1 MKLTIQTPAKINLGL
16 WILGKRED
24 GFHELETLFQMVSL
38 YDTLDFDTGR
48 EGLTLTCNR
57 TDIPTDGT
65 NLVMRA
71 ALELQKRFPARKD
84 LNCHIHLEKKIPS
97 GAGLGGGSGNA
108 AGALLAL
115 NCLWDLGLTPDE
127 LQPVAAELGSD
138 VPFFLVGPTAIG
150 KGRGELLTRMEP
162 CPKFHVLLLT
172 PHLSV
177 STADVYKR
185 LNLKL
190 TSTQNNIKILSKILS
205 KADINSLGGHLHNDL
220 EPVVLEGFKEV
231 RVVWEHLQAQNAQ
244 GVLVSGSGSTV
255 FGIFSDSRQ
264 AKKAEAQSIAEDWN
278 TYLTETVSNV
288 SEFLPESVLNYPQAS
303 RP

>member
-1 MKLTIQTPAKINLGL
+1 MKLSIKTPAKINLGL

-24 GFHELETLFQMVSL
+24 GFHELESLFQMVSL
-38 YDTLDFDTGR
+38 YDTLEFDTGC

-57 TDIPTDGT
+57 SDIPTDDS

-71 ALELQKRFPARKD
+71 ALGLQKRFPERQD
-84 LNCHIHLEKKIPS
+84 LNCQIHLEKSIPS

-108 AGALLAL
+108 AGTLLAL
-115 NCLWDLGLTPDE
+115 NKLWDLGLALEE
-127 LQPVAAELGSD
+127 LHPLAAELGSD
-138 VPFFLVGPTAIG
+138 VPFFLVGPSAIG
-150 KGRGELLTRMEP
+150 KGRGEVLTPIDP
-162 CPKFHVLLLT
+162 CQKFYVLLLT

-177 STADVYKR
+177 STAEVYKR

-190 TSTQNNIKILSKILS
+190 TSSQNNINILSKIFS
-205 KADINSLGGHLHNDL
+205 KSDIASLGVHLHNDL

-231 RVVWEHLQAQNAQ
+231 KVVWEHLQAQNAQ

-255 FGIFSDSRQ
+255 FGIFSDSRKAQQ
-264 AKKAEAQSIAEDWN
+264 AQDQSIAEDWN

-288 SEFLPESVLNYPQAS
+288 SEFLPESVLNYPQAF

>member
-1 MKLTIQTPAKINLGL
+1 MKLTINTPAKINLGL

-38 YDTLDFDTGR
+38 YDTLDFDT
-48 EGLTLTCNR
+48 ECDGLTLTCNR
-57 TDIPTDGT
+57 SEIPTDES

-71 ALELQKRFPARKD
+71 ALGLQKLFPDRTD
-84 LNCHIHLEKKIPS
+84 LHCRIHLEKKIPS

-108 AGALLAL
+108 AGTLLAL
-115 NCLWDLGLTPDE
+115 NYLWDLGLTHDE
-127 LQPVAAELGSD
+127 LQPLAAELGSD

-150 KGRGELLTRMEP
+150 KGRGEVLTRIKP
-162 CPKFHVLLLT
+162 CPKFQVLLLT

-177 STADVYKR
+177 STAEVYKR

-190 TSTQNNIKILSKILS
+190 TSTQNNIKILSKIFS
-205 KADINSLGGHLHNDL
+205 KADIDSLGGHLHNDL
-220 EPVVLEGFKEV
+220 EPVVLERFKEV
-231 RVVWEHLQAQNAQ
+231 KVVWEHLKAQNAR

-264 AKKAEAQSIAEDWN
+264 AKQAEAQSFAEDWN
-278 TYLTETVSNV
+278 TYLAETVSNV
-288 SEFLPESVLNYPQAS
+288 SEFLPESVLNYPQAI